1 MPMFLHEQQGG
12 NIMRRVLHWI
22 FLALAAKG
30 LMSCK
35 TTGGQPGYRGGES
48 SVVDGV
54 PYRDPGPVEKT
65 RNAFNGFRM

>member
-1 MPMFLHEQQGG
+1 
-12 NIMRRVLHWI
+12 MRRVLHWF

-35 TTGGQPGYRGGES
+35 TTTGRSSYSGGES

-54 PYRDPGPVEKT
+54 PYRDPGPVQKT
-65 RNAFNGFRM
+65 KNAFNGFRM